1 MKRYF
6 SIFVIALCTLTVFNA
21 CSDVPAPYKIPG
33 EEGPGTGGSSE
44 GTYIDETFKEDFGG
58 FTDYTEKGNPWIID
72 FKTAKATGYDNASK
86 TTTESKGWLISEA
99 FDLSQSTGAYVE
111 FEYILRYVRAGQ
123 TENKVLISTEYFGDV
138 NAAKW
143 IDITGT
149 LTEGSDWD
157 TFYKY
162 TKDLPAE
169 VIGKNH
175 VNIALYYACTTTSAT
190 WEVKNVVVKE
200 GVSDNNDNEDEE
212 ETETTEG
219 YFSESFDKSLGN
231 FTIKNVKEATGLDG
245 EVWQHSSQYTC
256 AKATSYTGGTG
267 GQNIP
272 TESWLISPTIDL
284 STATNPVLAF
294 EHASNYFTNVSNDVT
309 VWITNASAE
318 EWIKLDV
325 PTYPT
330 SFTFVNSGDIDLTS
344 YVGKSVKIGFKYV
357 CESKA
362 GTYELRNFVVKERI
376 EEETPDTPSTPST
389 PATPVEGNLLENGD
403 AETWSGSQLVN
414 WVSSSSAGNGTFA
427 KSSDAHT
434 GNSSICIK
442 GSSKNTR
449 LAYKETIF
457 KAGTY
462 TFKFYTKAATSASGS
477 VRPGYVPIKDD
488 GTADS
493 NNYKYGNYTND
504 LSDTEW
510 IEVTHEFTLS
520 QDTKLCLVI
529 MNSKLPGKD
538 VLIDDIS
545 LTTNNGGIAN

>member
-149 LTEGSDWD
+149 LTEGSDWN

-190 WEVKNVVVKE
+190 WEVKNISVKE
-200 GVSDNNDNEDEE
+200 GSVKPEEEDKEDE
-212 ETETTEG
+212 
-219 YFSESFDKSLGN
+219 K
-231 FTIKNVKEATGLDG
+231 
-245 EVWQHSSQYTC
+245 
-256 AKATSYTGGTG
+256 
-267 GQNIP
+267 
-272 TESWLISPTIDL
+272 
-284 STATNPVLAF
+284 
-294 EHASNYFTNVSNDVT
+294 
-309 VWITNASAE
+309 
-318 EWIKLDV
+318 
-325 PTYPT
+325 
-330 SFTFVNSGDIDLTS
+330 
-344 YVGKSVKIGFKYV
+344 
-357 CESKA
+357 
-362 GTYELRNFVVKERI
+362 
-376 EEETPDTPSTPST
+376 PDTPTQ
-389 PATPVEGNLLENGD
+389 PVSGNLLENGD
-403 AETWSGSQLVN
+403 AETWDGSLPAHWKSASTASSATLSQSTDAHSGSY
-414 WVSSSSAGNGTFA
+414 
-427 KSSDAHT
+427 
-434 GNSSICIK
+434 SICVAGATTNK
-442 GSSKNTR
+442 R
-449 LAYKETIF
+449 LAYEEITL

-462 TFKFYTKAATSASGS
+462 TLTFYAKAATADGGS
-477 VRPGYVPIKDD
+477 IRPGYTSVID
-488 GTADS
+488 GVAQS
-493 NNYKYGNYTND
+493 NGYKYGSYSDNLTN
-504 LSDTEW
+504 TEW
-510 IEVTHEFTLS
+510 REITHEFTLES
-520 QDTKLCLVI
+520 TTTLCLVF
-529 MNSKLPGKD
+529 MNPKQTGKD
-538 VLIDDIS
+538 VLLDDFS
-545 LTTNNGGIAN
+545 LTTANGGLADGSNDDENDDENDTPTASITYTKVTTISAGTYIIAANVDGTYKVATPLGATANYGYLKNPVDATENNNTITLSSAANEFVIESTSGGYTIKDGNDKYYYMSGSYNSFNVGTSLPAEGGVWNITFNADGTANLVNTTMNKTLQYDTEFGSYGVYDTIKATLPALYKKN

>member
-190 WEVKNVVVKE
+190 WEVKNISVKE
-200 GVSDNNDNEDEE
+200 GSVKPEEEDKEDEKP
-212 ETETTEG
+212 
-219 YFSESFDKSLGN
+219 D
-231 FTIKNVKEATGLDG
+231 
-245 EVWQHSSQYTC
+245 
-256 AKATSYTGGTG
+256 
-267 GQNIP
+267 
-272 TESWLISPTIDL
+272 SPTQ
-284 STATNPVLAF
+284 PV
-294 EHASNYFTNVSNDVT
+294 S
-309 VWITNASAE
+309 
-318 EWIKLDV
+318 
-325 PTYPT
+325 
-330 SFTFVNSGDIDLTS
+330 
-344 YVGKSVKIGFKYV
+344 
-357 CESKA
+357 
-362 GTYELRNFVVKERI
+362 
-376 EEETPDTPSTPST
+376 
-389 PATPVEGNLLENGD
+389 GNLLENGD
-403 AETWSGSQLVN
+403 AETWDGSLPSHWKSASTASSATLSQSTDAHSGSY
-414 WVSSSSAGNGTFA
+414 
-427 KSSDAHT
+427 
-434 GNSSICIK
+434 SICVVGATTNK
-442 GSSKNTR
+442 R
-449 LAYKETIF
+449 LAYEEITL

-462 TFKFYTKAATSASGS
+462 TLTFYAKAATADGGS
-477 VRPGYVPIKDD
+477 IRPGYTSVID
-488 GTADS
+488 GVAQS
-493 NNYKYGNYTND
+493 NGYKYGSYSDNLTN
-504 LSDTEW
+504 TEW
-510 IEVTHEFTLS
+510 REITHEFTLES
-520 QDTKLCLVI
+520 TTTLCLVF
-529 MNSKLPGKD
+529 MNPKQTGKD
-538 VLIDDIS
+538 VLLDDFS
-545 LTTNNGGIAN
+545 LTTANGGLADGSNDDENDDENDTPTASITYTKVTTISAGTYIIAANVDGTYKVATPLGATANYGYLKNPVDATENNNTITLSSAANEFVIESTSGGYTIKDGNDKYYYMTGTYNSFNVGTSLPAEGGVWNITFNADGTANLVNTTMNKTLQYDTEFGSYGVYDTIKATLPALYKKN